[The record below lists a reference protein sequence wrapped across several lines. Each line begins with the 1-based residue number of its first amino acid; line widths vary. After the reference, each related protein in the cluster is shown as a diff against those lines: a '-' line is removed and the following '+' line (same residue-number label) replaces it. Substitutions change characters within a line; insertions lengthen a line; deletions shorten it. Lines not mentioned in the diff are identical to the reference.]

1 MPLSKTVVENI
12 DQFIAQYPPD
22 IQEILQKV
30 RQTIHEAV
38 PNAKEKIAYGIP
50 TFTLEGN
57 LVHFSAFT
65 NHIGFYPDPRG
76 IEQFIEKLAKY
87 RSGKG
92 TIQFPLDEPI
102 PYDLIRE
109 VTLWRA
115 ADNLEKA
122 AMKKLK
128 KKK

>member
-1 MPLSKTVVENI
+1 MKESNI
-12 DQFIAQYPPD
+12 VIETIDAFIAQYPPE
-22 IQEILQKV
+22 IQDVLQKI

-38 PNAKEKIAYGIP
+38 PEANEKIAYGIP

-92 TIQFPLDEPI
+92 TIKFPLSEPI
-102 PYDLIRE
+102 PFDLIRE

-115 ADNLEKA
+115 EQNRQKA
-122 AMKKLK
+122 NQKKQK
-128 KKK
+128 KSE

>member
-1 MPLSKTVVENI
+1 MQSSKEVVENI
-12 DQFIAQYPPD
+12 DQFIAQFPPE

-38 PNAKEKIAYGIP
+38 PDAKEKIAYGIP

-76 IEQFIEKLAKY
+76 IEQFIDKLDKY

-92 TIQFPLDEPI
+92 TIQFPLNEPI
-102 PYDLIRE
+102 PYTLIRE

-122 AMKKLK
+122 ALKRLK
-128 KKK
+128 KRK

>member
-1 MPLSKTVVENI
+1 MPLSKVVVENI
-12 DQFIAQYPPD
+12 DQFIAQYPPE

-38 PNAKEKIAYGIP
+38 PEAKEKIAYGIP

-65 NHIGFYPDPRG
+65 SHIGFYPDPRG
-76 IEQFIEKLAKY
+76 IDQFIEKLAKY

-92 TIQFPLDEPI
+92 TIQFPIDEPI

-122 AMKKLK
+122 ALKKLK
-128 KKK
+128 KTK